1 MQRSRAVLSTI
12 PQTILRRPAVEKVTG
27 LRRSAIYERI
37 AKGIFPKPIPL
48 DGRAVGWLESEVL
61 DWQRARIAQRDQQ
74 EAA

>member
-1 MQRSRAVLSTI
+1 MQRSRAVPPKI
-12 PQTILRRPAVEKVTG
+12 PQTILRLPAVEKVTG
-27 LRRSAIYERI
+27 LRRSAIYERV

-61 DWQRARIAQRDQQ
+61 DWQRARIAERDQQ